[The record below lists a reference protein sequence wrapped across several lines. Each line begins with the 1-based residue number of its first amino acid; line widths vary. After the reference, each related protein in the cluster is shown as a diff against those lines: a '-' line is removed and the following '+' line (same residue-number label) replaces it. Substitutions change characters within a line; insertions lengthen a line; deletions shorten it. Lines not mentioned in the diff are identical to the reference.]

1 MSPKLSELILLAESS
16 SPPTPEQI
24 GDQYLQVVDE
34 LLEWLDKAHQME
46 TADAYSALHNRVDD
60 LREDL
65 RESVQALTRDQMQRV
80 IRQLRDGKPIGE
92 EDIRLIRL
100 WVVGD
105 ADAYVDEE
113 NNFGDWVNEL
123 QRLGEEIRNL
133 RSAAV
138 EPGKLKQLQALLT
151 DARAVILNIS
161 NFLTCKERVGRFEE
175 TMSGGLDDHRRQI
188 LAEILSRSYDSP
200 RA

>member
-1 MSPKLSELILLAESS
+1 MSPKLSELILLTESG
-16 SPPTPEQI
+16 SPPTLGQI
-24 GDQYLQVVDE
+24 GDLHLKIVDDIVWWFE
-34 LLEWLDKAHQME
+34 KAHQMG
-46 TADAYSALHNRVDD
+46 TADAYSALQSRVED

-65 RESVQALTRDQMQRV
+65 RESVQALTRDQMQQI
-80 IRQLRDGKPIGE
+80 IRQLRGGKPVTE

-113 NNFGDWVNEL
+113 NNFGDWIDEL

-133 RSAAV
+133 RSASV
-138 EPGKLKQLQALLT
+138 EPKELKQLQALLT
-151 DARAVILNIS
+151 DARGVILNIA
-161 NFLTCKERVGRFEE
+161 NFLIHKERVDRFEE
-175 TMSGGLDDHRRQI
+175 TMSGGLDDKRRQI
-188 LAEILSRSYDSP
+188 LANILSRSYDSP

>member
-1 MSPKLSELILLAESS
+1 MSPKLSELILLTESS

-24 GDQYLQVVDE
+24 GDQYLQAVDE
-34 LLEWLDKAHQME
+34 VLGWFDKAHQME
-46 TADAYSALHNRVDD
+46 TADAYSALHHRVDD

-65 RESVQALTRDQMQRV
+65 RESVQALTRAQMQR
-80 IRQLRDGKPIGE
+80 IIGQLRDGEPITE

-113 NNFGDWVNEL
+113 NNFGDWVDEL
-123 QRLGEEIRNL
+123 QRLGEEVGNL

-161 NFLTCKERVGRFEE
+161 NFLTYKERVDRFEE
-175 TMSGGLDDHRRQI
+175 TMNGGLDDKRRQT

-200 RA
+200 LA